1 MPDRPYT
8 PKRVYT
14 ESNDSWVAF
23 YDVNVKETFR
33 SEIVKDIFVRYP
45 IRLVRWDVD
54 PECNLWGLAL
64 DGFYKQPRR
73 LEGAIVE
80 NDDVQNTN
88 TTSPEL
94 GE

>member
-14 ESNDSWVAF
+14 ESKDSWVAF

-64 DGFYKQPRR
+64 DGFYKKPRR